1 MLMGNN
7 ESSDP
12 NSAGSD
18 PSATSDT
25 PDGGTG
31 PSSAGDAGAPSA
43 DDAAAPT
50 APANGN
56 DASMPAP
63 AAAGSDG
70 GAIVVTDAGAPVTAF
85 TGAPAFAS
93 VAGPSARKSAH
104 NFSGNSPTTNP
115 AGRACFSCHGAGDPS
130 MVFGGTVYADL
141 AGTIPAASVEVRVGS
156 TTVHTDQDGNFY
168 LLGAALK
175 TSSLTGV
182 RDATSVRPMASPIT
196 NGNCNGCHTGGTGT
210 ARIHLP

>member
-1 MLMGNN
+1 MDNN

-18 PSATSDT
+18 PSATSD
-25 PDGGTG
+25 GGT
-31 PSSAGDAGAPSA
+31 PSSA

-50 APANGN
+50 APASGN

-63 AAAGSDG
+63 TGPGTDG
-70 GAIVVTDAGAPVTAF
+70 GATVVKDAGAAVTDAGAAVTAF
-85 TGAPAFAS
+85 TGAPAFTS
-93 VAGPSARKSAH
+93 VTGPSARKGSH

-175 TSSLTGV
+175 TSSATGV
-182 RDATSVRPMASPIT
+182 RDATSVRPMVSAIT